1 VNPVRRA
8 IFLFTTIIL
17 LSTALCAPATAAS
30 GGRGPIFEFT
40 IKTDATSYEAV
51 VSDPTKPSVSVV
63 ATITNT
69 GTSLESVR
77 VSASVN
83 LGGSVQLST
92 TDTGL
97 LLPNGEATVIATVTL
112 PEDTAAPLSATL
124 RIDGV
129 CDQNPSITDFK
140 QLVITIRQWHLL
152 RLDNLTVSS
161 KNPVVNELITIN
173 AKLRNNGNGP
183 SNFAASAYL
192 EGKPVRLRADG
203 SILDPNST
211 ISLEKGKFALLSIEW
226 KAIYGHYNFLIHAS
240 DLGSNESA
248 NASAFAN
255 DSRVIHVFV
264 NVNVKDWVPFIII
277 GLGIAM
283 ALGVVAYKK
292 RIPIRAF
299 LNKYRKKR
307 RGDGSNR
314 PQGHRATGPQGRK
327 ATRPQGHGATGV
339 QGQREGPSSG
349 PPHERGV
356 VNLGPPKRPS
366 MSERF
371 KAGMKSAQ
379 ARARQPKGTPPP
391 GEQEEPASST
401 GEEE

>member
-1 VNPVRRA
+1 MRRA
-8 IFLFTTIIL
+8 YFLIAIIL
-17 LSTALCAPATAAS
+17 LLSAAFCAPATSAS

-40 IKTDATSYEAV
+40 IKTDATSYEAT

-63 ATITNT
+63 TTITNT

-77 VSASVN
+77 ISASVN

-92 TDTGL
+92 TNTGI
-97 LLPNGEATVIATVTL
+97 LLPNGEATIIASVTL
-112 PEDTAAPLSATL
+112 PEDTAASLSATL

-140 QLVITIRQWHLL
+140 QLVITIKQWHWL

-161 KNPVVNELITIN
+161 KNPVENELITIN
-173 AKLRNNGNGP
+173 AKLRNGGNGLG
-183 SNFAASAYL
+183 NFAASAYL
-192 EGKPVRLRADG
+192 EGRPIRLRADG

-226 KAIYGHYNFLIHAS
+226 KGKYGHYNFVIQAS

-277 GLGIAM
+277 GGGIAV

-292 RIPIRAF
+292 RVPIRAF
-299 LNKYRKKR
+299 INKHRKKK
-307 RGDGSNR
+307 GAAKR
-314 PQGHRATGPQGRK
+314 PDSQK
-327 ATRPQGHGATGV
+327 
-339 QGQREGPSSG
+339 G
-349 PPHERGV
+349 PPAKRGV
-356 VNLGPPKRPS
+356 VNLGPGKKPS
-366 MSERF
+366 MSDRF

-379 ARARQPKGTPPP
+379 AGARQPPRAPPLK
-391 GEQEEPASST
+391 EHEEPASST
-401 GEEE
+401 SEEE